1 MPKGIYQMPFPMNEP
16 VNDFA
21 PGSIERESLLN
32 KYEQMYSQEPIKVP
46 LYIGNEE
53 IHTDRQLPM
62 NPPHDHKHTLGHFSM
77 GDKNHVEKERLQM
90 KMNHQILMKIQ
101 EKYRDRCAHDHTS

>member
-32 KYEQMYSQEPIKVP
+32 KYEKMYSQELIKVP

-62 NPPHDHKHTLGHFSM
+62 NPPHDHEHTLGHFSM
-77 GDKNHVEKERLQM
+77 GDKNHVQKAIDCALNARAAWASLPWENRAT
-90 KMNHQILMKIQ
+90 IFLMRG
-101 EKYRDRCAHDHTS
+101 E